1 MTYREW
7 EMFNLLNCNLQMEEF
22 SIVLMGEAFLVSLLH
37 LPTIS
42 FIFLPTLYYICWQGL
57 SYLSPS
63 ASEPLSATQL
73 CTGVSPIKSACSTW
87 SFSIPSCIS
96 LATFGSSNESHFINT
111 NNDSC
116 SPVMMI
122 INPKKRSKI

>member
-1 MTYREW
+1 
-7 EMFNLLNCNLQMEEF
+7 MFVALCYGNNRKLIQGFSPEEAQF
-22 SIVLMGEAFLVSLLH
+22 DSVFN
-37 LPTIS
+37 
-42 FIFLPTLYYICWQGL
+42 WRDDQ
-57 SYLSPS
+57 SP
-63 ASEPLSATQL
+63 
-73 CTGVSPIKSACSTW
+73 W